1 MSCLID
7 ARLRS
12 PHNRASFR
20 WMGNEFLGSLRAG
33 TGMAVAK
40 PRLSMIYPTVEAV
53 RVSFEGWAGGGAIPH
68 ASK

>member
-1 MSCLID
+1 
-7 ARLRS
+7 
-12 PHNRASFR
+12 
-20 WMGNEFLGSLRAG
+20 MGNEFLGSLRAG